1 MVRRIGST
9 AMTGIFLC
17 LALGSVAQQ
26 VPPQS
31 NPPPRLIPR
40 TQEEREEQFRSE
52 HRLILNVLVTDA
64 TGKPV
69 AGLKEDDFTL
79 LDNNQQQPLAS
90 FRAATGRTEPTP
102 PHVILL
108 IDALSNTRTAIV
120 AQTDVIQKFLKQSPG
135 PLLYPTS
142 IASLT
147 DTGISVKPAATDRV
161 LLESQISALALAHAL
176 QPYRCSG
183 DKGSHELWTPLGG
196 DQSVPIMTSSGT
208 KINTGCLNQRFRLSV
223 TALNRFAVQQTQV
236 PGRILLIWLGAGWP
250 WLSGPGFLPN
260 TAALKQNFFC
270 YLVQLTNTLREAQ
283 ITLDNLVS
291 RNDWQTARSQEMRDL
306 DKIRTVPTEETV
318 NAKDLSLQALGG
330 ESGGLV
336 RTDRPDLSS
345 DIAQCMAD
353 AATYYVLQF
362 DSGTAAQLDEYH
374 SLHVDVKQ
382 TGLTVRTNAGYFAE
396 Q

>member
-1 MVRRIGST
+1 MARRSGST
-9 AMTGIFLC
+9 GMTGLLLC

-26 VPPQS
+26 IPPPN

-40 TQEEREEQFRSE
+40 TQEEREEQLRSE
-52 HRLILNVLVTDA
+52 RRIILNVLVTDGA
-64 TGKPV
+64 DKPV
-69 AGLKEDDFTL
+69 AELKEDSFTL
-79 LDNNQQQPLAS
+79 LDNNQRQPLAS
-90 FRAATGRTEPTP
+90 FRAATGSRELTP

-108 IDALSNTRTAIV
+108 IDALNNPHTAIV
-120 AQTDVIQKFLKQSPG
+120 SQVTVVQKFLEQSSG

-147 DTGISVKPAATDRV
+147 DTGISVKPAARDRV
-161 LLESQISALALAHAL
+161 LLEGQLSTLARTL

-183 DKGSHELWTPLGG
+183 DKGGHELWTPLEG
-196 DQSVPIMTSSGT
+196 DQKIPIMTSSST
-208 KINTGCLNQRFRLSV
+208 KSGCLNQRFRLSV

-260 TAALKQNFFC
+260 TAALKQNFFY

-291 RNDWQTARSQEMRDL
+291 RDDWQTARSQEMRDL
-306 DKIRTVPTEETV
+306 DKIGTVLSEETV
-318 NAKDLSLQALGG
+318 NASDLSLQALAG

-336 RTDRPDLSS
+336 RTESPDLSR
-345 DIAQCMAD
+345 DIAQCIAD

-362 DSGTAAQLDEYH
+362 DSATAAQLDEYH
-374 SLHVDVKQ
+374 SLRVDVKQ
-382 TGLTVRTNAGYFAE
+382 PGLTVRTNAGYFAE